1 MSAAI
6 VQGDAFA
13 LLSQLADGSV
23 DHVITDPPYTRRS
36 TNARTTRKGAVATG
50 TGGDAR
56 IATDVGAWD
65 AATLA
70 RFAAECLRVSR
81 RGGWVVIFCELESLG
96 LFAEREEYV
105 RSLVWD
111 RHSTPQITGDRP
123 AQPGEG
129 MAVLH
134 RDPLVPPPSEIARAL
149 RRGAEPDDMRF
160 PLLANLFEDEEIEI
174 VRRGDVEDPGAAALL
189 HRKGRKQWN
198 GGGKRGMYRH
208 PVVRGALRVHPA
220 QKPGDLIRDLVLDF
234 TNEGDS
240 ILDPCCGVG
249 TVPIVAAANGR
260 TGVGFDRSRVWV
272 RRAQLRAAGDAA
284 WSAPLT
290 PEEVAAL
297 DRGE

>member
-6 VQGDAFA
+6 VRGDAFE

-56 IATDVGAWD
+56 IVTDVGAWD

-70 RFAAECLRVSR
+70 LFAAECLRVSR
-81 RGGWVVIFCELESLG
+81 RWVVIFCELESLG
-96 LFAEREEYV
+96 LFAERGEYV

-111 RHSTPQITGDRP
+111 RHSTPQLSGDRP

-129 MAVLH
+129 IAVLH
-134 RDPLVPPPSEIARAL
+134 RDPPGDESE
-149 RRGAEPDDMRF
+149 P
-160 PLLANLFEDEEIEI
+160 
-174 VRRGDVEDPGAAALL
+174 DPGAAALL
-189 HRKGRKQWN
+189 HRGGRKQWN

-208 PVVRGALRVHPA
+208 PVARGASRVHPA

-249 TVPIVAAANGR
+249 TVPVVAAAHGR
-260 TGVGFDRSRVWV
+260 AGVGFDRSWVWV

-290 PEEVAAL
+290 PEEIAAL
-297 DRGE
+297 DQGE